1 MSNILDKFVQLL
13 ILTLGAYLVK
23 IPGKLMYE
31 CKAKQRMKLK
41 KNIFGYEWSEHSKVK
56 NRTLLILKPSDY

>member
-1 MSNILDKFVQLL
+1 MSNILDKFFQLL

-41 KNIFGYEWSEHSKVK
+41 SILGYKWSAFPSEKPH
-56 NRTLLILKPSDY
+56 TLDIKPLVY